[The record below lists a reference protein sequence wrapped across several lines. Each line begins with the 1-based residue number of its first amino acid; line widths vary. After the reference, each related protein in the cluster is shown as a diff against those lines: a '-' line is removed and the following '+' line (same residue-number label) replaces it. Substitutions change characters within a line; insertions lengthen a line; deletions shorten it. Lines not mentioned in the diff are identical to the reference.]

1 MFIYPA
7 SQLVPRPCG
16 MLGPVAEPFRFS
28 GEADLDYA
36 CGKRGRKRLVFS
48 DDDLHYVTVDL
59 CAARR
64 DVRITKT

>member
-1 MFIYPA
+1 LPA
-7 SQLVPRPCG
+7 KPGR
-16 MLGPVAEPFRFS
+16 RWT
-28 GEADLDYA
+28 EADLDYA

-48 DDDLHYVTVDL
+48 DDGLRYVTVDL